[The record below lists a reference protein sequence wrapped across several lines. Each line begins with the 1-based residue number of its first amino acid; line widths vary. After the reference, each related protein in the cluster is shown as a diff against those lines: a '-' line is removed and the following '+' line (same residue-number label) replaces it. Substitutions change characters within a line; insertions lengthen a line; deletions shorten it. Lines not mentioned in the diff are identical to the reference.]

1 MSPPYYAGG
10 EPVARFELEGENLD
24 LIPANSVGY
33 LSKENDNPAQYI
45 GSEYIY
51 FIGDIIERSYE
62 RLVVEI
68 RKVTTHAESF
78 YLGVIAN
85 ETTKEIYWENNTR
98 PLP

>member
-1 MSPPYYAGG
+1 MTPLYYAEG
-10 EPVARFELEGENLD
+10 EDITRFELEGENLD

-33 LSKENDNPAQYI
+33 ISRNNDDPSQLIETTDGFYV
-45 GSEYIY
+45 
-51 FIGDIIERSYE
+51 GDITELSYE
-62 RLVVEI
+62 RLVVEM
-68 RKVTTHAESF
+68 RKVTSHGSGF